1 MKDDIIKKAF
11 DEERLKKRFGEIMY
25 FKEKIK
31 EVLPFFQIND
41 KFISCEMVDNGNVNK
56 TFYVSTRKGDSEVK
70 YVVQAINTYAFK
82 NPEVLMKN
90 IDLVTEYISKKA
102 PNSISLHFYH
112 TVDDKP
118 YLVLGS
124 NVWRVFNYIP
134 SVTFN
139 SCEDLEVLRL
149 TGTAFGKFQN
159 YLSDFDVSL
168 LSETIPDFHDTEKR
182 LDKLFEDANSN
193 PIGRKKEAVEELSY
207 IWSVKDL
214 ACSLVKLN
222 KEGKIPTRVTHN
234 DTKINNVLFDKQTLK
249 PLCVI
254 DLDTVMPGLLLYD
267 YADAVRFACNFE
279 EEDSHRFERV
289 GLDLEKFT
297 AFTKGFLS
305 KVYRALTPYEIEY
318 MALSCFAITI
328 ELASRFLDDY
338 LLGDCYFKI
347 NYPQH
352 NLVRCKSQ
360 LMLAKDILSK
370 KDKMDKIIKDILSEL
385 SDN

>member
-1 MKDDIIKKAF
+1 
-11 DEERLKKRFGEIMY
+11 MY

-31 EVLPFFQIND
+31 EVLPLFMIND
-41 KFISCEMVDNGNVNK
+41 KFISYEKVDNGNVNK
-56 TFYVSTRKGDSEVK
+56 TFYVSTRKGDSEEK

-82 NPEVLMKN
+82 NPEILMRN
-90 IDLVTEYISKKA
+90 IDLVTEFITNKNPASK
-102 PNSISLHFYH
+102 SLHFYH
-112 TVDDKP
+112 TESGKP

-139 SCEDLEVLRL
+139 YCEDLEILRL
-149 TGTAFGKFQN
+149 TGVAFGKFQN
-159 YLSDFDVSL
+159 LLADFDVSL

-182 LDKLFEDANSN
+182 LNKLFEDANKD
-193 PIGRKKEAVEELSY
+193 PIGRKKEVTEELSY

-214 ACSLVKLN
+214 ASSLIALN
-222 KEGKIPTRVTHN
+222 KSGVLPTRVTHN

-249 PLCVI
+249 PICVI

-267 YADAVRFACNFE
+267 YADAVRFSCNFE

-297 AFTKGFLS
+297 AFSKGFLS
-305 KVYRALTPYEIEY
+305 KVYKTITKSEIEY
-318 MALSCFAITI
+318 LSLACFAITV

-347 NYPQH
+347 NYPMH

-360 LMLAKDILSK
+360 LMLAKDMLAK
-370 KDKMDKIIKDILSEL
+370 KDKMDAIINEILASL
-385 SDN
+385 N